1 METCFTV
8 PQNNIKLTKIN
19 TQAKFQIITYTSNH
33 SKIRTK
39 QCALLQ
45 ALLGVFFSLFAFLL
59 QILDCQL
66 TTYCHT
72 VKDVWLILKASF
84 FHTY

>member
-19 TQAKFQIITYTSNH
+19 TQAKFHIITYTSNH

-45 ALLGVFFSLFAFLL
+45 ALLCVFFPFLL
-59 QILDCQL
+59 FCCKYWI
-66 TTYCHT
+66 
-72 VKDVWLILKASF
+72 AN
-84 FHTY
+84 